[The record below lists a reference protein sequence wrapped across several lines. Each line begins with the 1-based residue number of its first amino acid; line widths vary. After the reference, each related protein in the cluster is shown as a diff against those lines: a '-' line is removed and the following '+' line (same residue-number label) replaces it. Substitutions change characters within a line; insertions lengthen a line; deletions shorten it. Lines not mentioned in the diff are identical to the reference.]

1 MTDFSLEIKHIHKSY
16 KKVHALSDIS
26 LSLTNGIYALLG
38 PNGSGKSTLI
48 SIITQNLK
56 QDHGEVFCNGENI
69 QKMGKRY
76 RAILGYVPQSSGVIP
91 SFSLNEFLMYIADL
105 KGLNREASSKQIPE
119 LINLVDLEEFQDR
132 KLGTFSEGMKRRA
145 LFAQSLLGN
154 PSVLILD
161 EPTAGLDPIQRTNL
175 KNSLMHFSE
184 DKCIL
189 FATHLIPDIE
199 ELASYLVFLKK
210 GRITA
215 EGKPEKIKELLL
227 NCFWDV
233 PESSIMVEG
242 NSNEYRIVKY
252 YHKENKQLARVI
264 SPTRPCEEAVPVIPD
279 INDCYH
285 YYFERL
291 ELDE

>member
-1 MTDFSLEIKHIHKSY
+1 MTDFLLEIKHVYKSY

-56 QDHGEVFCNGENI
+56 QDQGEVFCNGENI
-69 QKMGKRY
+69 QGMGKRY
-76 RAILGYVPQSSGVIP
+76 RALLGYVPQSSGVIP
-91 SFSLNEFLMYIADL
+91 SFSLKEFLMYMADL

-119 LINLVDLEEFQDR
+119 LINLVDLEEFRDR

-154 PSVLILD
+154 PSLLILD

-175 KNSLMHFSE
+175 KNTLMHFSE

-199 ELASYLVFLKK
+199 GLASNLVFLKN
-210 GRITA
+210 GLIAA
-215 EGKPEKIKELLL
+215 EGKPVQIKESLH

-233 PESSIMVEG
+233 PESSSLAEDVC
-242 NSNEYRIVKY
+242 RIVKY
-252 YHKENKQLARVI
+252 YQKEDKRLARVI
-264 SPTRPCEEAVPVIPD
+264 SLSRPCEEAVPVTPD

-285 YYFERL
+285 YYFEGP
-291 ELDE
+291 ESDV